1 MSDSQA
7 ISIKA
12 VAFGLLVDI
21 VGTISVAITGM
32 IVLGVVWGAQGV
44 KPQDVEAKAEQLSQ
58 DVSFLLIAAAIGTG
72 FTILGGYVAGRV
84 CRTGPVLHGALVGLV
99 GILLGLVL
107 FVAFPTEM
115 QKGPEWY
122 TVGSFLVPI
131 PAGAF
136 GGYLANLHRP
146 KPRPA
151 GREGWADDP
160 YADDRDRFD

>member
-1 MSDSQA
+1 MTEHGS
-7 ISIKA
+7 ISIRA

-21 VGTISVAITGM
+21 VGTISVVIAGM
-32 IVLGVVWGAQGV
+32 MVLGVVWGAQGV
-44 KPQDVEAKAEQLSQ
+44 KPQYVEAKAEQLSQ
-58 DVSFLLIAAAIGTG
+58 DLTFLLIGAAVGTA

-107 FVAFPTEM
+107 FVAFPADM

-131 PAGAF
+131 PAGAL
-136 GGYLANLHRP
+136 GGYIANLHRP
-146 KPRPA
+146 KARPA
-151 GREGWADDP
+151 DREGWADDP